1 METQI
6 STLFHVRKDRK
17 TEDNLLPIILRVTI
31 DGKRFEYSTQRF
43 ISWDKWSQGIGR
55 AKGKSEE
62 VKNINDY
69 LDVLVH
75 KVFIYQKELS
85 LDGKPLTIETFKNR
99 WLGVMENPKQILDVF
114 HQHNDKVAKLVGKDF
129 ADGTL
134 ERYITSLEHT
144 RRFIQWKYK
153 VNDLDVNKLDYAFI
167 TEYEFWLKSVRNC
180 AHNTT
185 MKYLANFKKIVLIC
199 VKNGWLSKD
208 PFYGYKLSKKEV
220 IREFLSEEELQVMA
234 EKQFGNKRLEQVRD
248 IFLFCCY
255 TGLAYADIY
264 KLKRSEIR
272 LGIDGRKWIFTS
284 RQKTDTL
291 SHIPL
296 LPVSLTI
303 LEKYADHSECM
314 NNGRLLP
321 VLSNQKMNSYL
332 KEITDVCVI
341 TKELTF
347 HIARHTFATTVTLNN
362 GVPIETVSK
371 MLGHTNLRTTQHYA
385 KLLDTKISHDMQRLS
400 EKLEIQTGRPDVKNI

>member
-6 STLFHVRKDRK
+6 STLFHVRKDKR
-17 TEDNLLPIILRVTI
+17 TADNLFPIYLRVTI

-43 ISWDKWSQGIGR
+43 ISLEKWSPGMGK

-62 VKNINDY
+62 IKSINDY

-85 LDGKPLTIETFKNR
+85 VEGKPLTIETFKNK
-99 WLGVMENPKQILDVF
+99 WLGIIEDQKMILDVF
-114 HQHNDKVAKLVGKDF
+114 QQHNDKVAQLVGKDF

-134 ERYITSLEHT
+134 DRYMTSLEHT

-153 VNDLDVNKLDYAFI
+153 VNDLDVNQLDYEFI
-167 TEYEFWLKSVRNC
+167 TEYEFWLKSARNC

-199 VKNGWLSKD
+199 VKNGWLKKD
-208 PFYGYKLSKKEV
+208 PFFGYKLSKKVV

-234 EKQFGNKRLEQVRD
+234 EKQFASQRLEQVRD

-272 LGIDGRKWIFTS
+272 PGIDGKKWIFTS

-303 LEKYADHSECM
+303 LNKYAQHAECVRTD
-314 NNGRLLP
+314 RLLP

-332 KEITDVCVI
+332 KEITDVCGI
-341 TKELTF
+341 SKELTF

-371 MLGHTNLRTTQHYA
+371 MLGHTNIKTTQHYA

-400 EKLEIQTGRPDVKNI
+400 EKLELQTEKQEVNVS

>member
-6 STLFHVRKDRK
+6 STLFHVRKDKK
-17 TEDNLLPIILRVTI
+17 TTDNLFPIYLRVTI

-43 ISWDKWSQGIGR
+43 ISWEKWSPGMGK

-85 LDGKPLTIETFKNR
+85 LEGKPINIETFKNK
-99 WLGVMENPKQILDVF
+99 WLGIIEDQKMILEVF
-114 HQHNDKVAKLVGKDF
+114 QQHNDKVAELVGKDF

-134 ERYITSLEHT
+134 ERYVTSLEHT

-153 VNDLDVNKLDYAFI
+153 VNDLDVNQLNYEFI

-199 VKNGWLSKD
+199 VKNGWLQKD
-208 PFYGYKLSKKEV
+208 PFFGYKLSKKVV
-220 IREFLSEEELQVMA
+220 IREFLSEKELQVMA
-234 EKQFGNKRLEQVRD
+234 EKQFASKRLEQVRD

-272 LGIDGRKWIFTS
+272 PGIDGKKWIFTS

-303 LEKYADHSECM
+303 LDKYAQHAECLTT
-314 NNGRLLP
+314 GRLLP

-332 KEITDVCVI
+332 KEITDVCGI
-341 TKELTF
+341 SKELTF

-400 EKLEIQTGRPDVKNI
+400 EKLEIQTEMQDTKVS